1 MSLKLGL
8 VSLVSEMVNEVG
20 DLTNIEIYPYKTYV
34 TGDGYAAKF
43 TAALPNNTEVEV
55 EALSQEVG
63 DTHIQRLKLP
73 PVFEKENPTET
84 ITVFNFE
91 FTVGEDD
98 AQFAKTDFRTFVRI
112 VATVVKFLK
121 QIIVENE
128 QSYYKP
134 LYVIISTSK
143 TGYTGTK
150 DTKLD
155 YYRAVLNNNL
165 PPGYRMGRGMYDSME
180 VLAIQKIKE

>member
-1 MSLKLGL
+1 MSLKL
-8 VSLVSEMVNEVG
+8 SLISLISEMVNEVG
-20 DLTNIEIYPYKTYV
+20 DLKNIETYSYKNYV
-34 TGDGYAAKF
+34 TGDGHAAQF
-43 TAALPNNTEVEV
+43 TAAISNNTEVEV
-55 EALSQEVG
+55 EALSQELG
-63 DTHIQRLKLP
+63 DKHIQQLKLP
-73 PVFEKENPTET
+73 LVFEKENPTET
-84 ITVFNFE
+84 IPVFNFA

-128 QSYYKP
+128 QRYYKP

-143 TGYTGTK
+143 TGYTGEK
-150 DTKLD
+150 DIKLD

-165 PPGYRMGRGMYDSME
+165 PPGYRMGRGKYDSME
-180 VLAIQKIKE
+180 VLVIQKIKE